1 VSARGV
7 PPGDARAPSRV
18 EFALLGCVV
27 AGAVAWWIRFRLATG
42 IVLEDAL
49 ITFRFA
55 ENLAQG
61 HGFAFNPG
69 EPVLGTTTPL
79 LTLVLAGLGAPFGVE
94 HIPALAN
101 AVLMLAGAA
110 ALVCLHLAARR
121 SGLGAAPAFLA
132 TVLVAFHA
140 DVVWS
145 AAGGMETPLLL
156 AGIAASLLAAA
167 TGRMVAT
174 GVVLGLCVLTRIDA
188 VCWAVAL
195 AAAVGWR
202 RPAGLARIAASAA
215 AVLLPWAAYSLVAFG
230 TLVPNTVTAKRTVVH
245 LGDVSLPRHV
255 VEHLSWFSAGLGVRA
270 TGGPFEALVLGVLVC
285 LVLFGVVASVTRR
298 DRAFLLPLALF
309 PALLCGVY
317 LVGDAPHEFAW
328 YLVPVTFCA
337 LPLAAAGVFELGRAV
352 RLRADSTDAP
362 SLLGIAVAALV
373 LEPVLLNVFV
383 GNAHALKNHARY
395 QRIENGLRRA
405 VGEWLA
411 ANTPPDASVAMEA
424 IGYQGTFARRRV
436 IDLAGLVSPDVVRIR
451 ARSADPAA
459 AFSLVL
465 RELRPDYLVLRSF
478 EADRNESFFGGPLN
492 ATDAERAEF
501 ARYHEVAR
509 FSAPA
514 ADAAQWGELGDL
526 TIFRRE

>member
-1 VSARGV
+1 LSAH
-7 PPGDARAPSRV
+7 GDRSGEARAPARR
-18 EFALLGCVV
+18 ELALLGVVVV
-27 AGAVAWWIRFRLATG
+27 AAVAWWIRFRLATG

-79 LTLVLAGLGAPFGVE
+79 LTLMLAGLGALLGVE
-94 HIPALAN
+94 HIPTLAN
-101 AVLMLAGAA
+101 AVLMLAGAV
-110 ALVCLHLAARR
+110 ALACLHLAARR
-121 SGLGAAPAFLA
+121 SGLGVAPALLA
-132 TVLVAFHA
+132 IVLVAFHA

-145 AAGGMETPLLL
+145 TAGGMETPLLL
-156 AGIAASLLAAA
+156 AAIAASLLAAA

-202 RPAGLARIAASAA
+202 RPASLARLAASAA
-215 AVLLPWAAYSLVAFG
+215 AVLLPWAAYSLVALG
-230 TLVPNTVTAKRTVVH
+230 TLVPNTITAKRTVVH
-245 LGDVSLPRHV
+245 LGDASLPRLV

-270 TGGPFEALVLGVLVC
+270 TGGPFEALVLGALVC
-285 LVLFGVVASVTRR
+285 LVLFGVVACVTRR
-298 DRAFLLPLALF
+298 DRGFLLPLALF

-337 LPLAAAGVFELGRAV
+337 LPLAAAGAFELGCAV
-352 RLRADSTDAP
+352 RLRADAAHAP
-362 SLLGIAVAALV
+362 RWLGVAVPAVLLAPL
-373 LEPVLLNVFV
+373 LLNVIV
-383 GNAHALKNHARY
+383 ANGHSLKNHARY
-395 QRIENGLRRA
+395 QRIEDGLRRA

-424 IGYQGTFARRRV
+424 IGYQGTFSRRRV
-436 IDLAGLVSPDVVRIR
+436 IDLAGLVSPEVVRIR
-451 ARSADPAA
+451 ARCPDPAA
-459 AFSLVL
+459 AFSVVL

-478 EADRNESFFGGPLN
+478 EADRNESFFGGPLS

-501 ARYHEVAR
+501 ARYEEVAR
-509 FSAPA
+509 FAAPA
-514 ADAAQWGELGDL
+514 ADAAQWGELGNL